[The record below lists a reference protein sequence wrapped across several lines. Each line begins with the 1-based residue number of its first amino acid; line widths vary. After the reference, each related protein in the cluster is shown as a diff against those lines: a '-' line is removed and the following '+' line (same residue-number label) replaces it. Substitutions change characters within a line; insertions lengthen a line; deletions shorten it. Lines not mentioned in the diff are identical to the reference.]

1 MIKFEKF
8 NWRERKQQNFDKEK
22 IFIEKCGKKINVYD
36 MIQEA
41 REDTEIYPTLEKYG
55 CIDKMMLNHEDV
67 YTDYTELQK
76 MRDLRG
82 IKDYQIQANNMFY
95 NLPPEVRKEFDNDI
109 NKFTKGADKYIERL
123 KAEDAKKLAETTQQ
137 ETVTTKPKV
146 EVTAPTAPTTQMK
159 GNNNG

>member
-1 MIKFEKF
+1 MINFEKF

-22 IFIEKCGKKINVYD
+22 ICIEKYGKKINVYD

-55 CIDKMMLNHEDV
+55 CIDKMMLNREDV

-82 IKDYQIQANNMFY
+82 IKEYQIKANNMFY
-95 NLPPEVRKEFDNDI
+95 NLPLEVRKEFNNDI
-109 NKFTKGADKYIERL
+109 NKFTKEADEYIKKL
-123 KAEDAKKLAETTQQ
+123 KAEDAKKLAETKQQ

-146 EVTAPTAPTTQMK
+146 DVTTQNTQTK
-159 GNNNG
+159 GENNG